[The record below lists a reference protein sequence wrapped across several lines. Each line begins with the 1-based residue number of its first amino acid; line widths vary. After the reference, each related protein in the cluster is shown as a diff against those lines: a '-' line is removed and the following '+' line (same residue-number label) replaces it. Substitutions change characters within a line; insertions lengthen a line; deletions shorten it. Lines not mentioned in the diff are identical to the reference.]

1 VVALVEDRRVARDAD
16 EVVGRLGDGGG
27 GERRGIGAVDAT
39 PADVKLL
46 MEIRDL
52 LKERQ
57 EP

>member
-1 VVALVEDRRVARDAD
+1 MIYFVFVLPMNKYR
-16 EVVGRLGDGGG
+16 
-27 GERRGIGAVDAT
+27 ERRGMGSVDAT